1 MIKEIWSK
9 GPSGFQTCFR
19 NASWPVVP
27 RGTTEVDKFKHNWIA
42 DERCPGSGQCHVID
56 GVPTTKSGYS
66 RQRIWLDTAEL
77 RLQQVQY
84 FDRRGAHLKTLSVS
98 GYRKYSGRF
107 WRASRMD
114 MINHLT
120 GASTR
125 LNWKGYTFNNGL
137 NENGFTVN
145 ALRRMR

>member
-1 MIKEIWSK
+1 M
-9 GPSGFQTCFR
+9 
-19 NASWPVVP
+19 P